1 MLFRFLIGHIFP
13 QPTLKGNSP
22 KEKRVIFFLGGGG
35 RGKGGYQG
43 IGVRRRRRNKKR
55 TEKIAL
61 RGADTGICFFE
72 LSFLLS
78 SGHFVKF
85 SGSCVSILDV

>member
-1 MLFRFLIGHIFP
+1 MEEWAGKRRQGEEEGHGQREAF
-13 QPTLKGNSP
+13 Q
-22 KEKRVIFFLGGGG
+22 KEER
-35 RGKGGYQG
+35 
-43 IGVRRRRRNKKR
+43 KR

-78 SGHFVKF
+78 SSHFVEF

>member
-1 MLFRFLIGHIFP
+1 MGKLVERVAE
-13 QPTLKGNSP
+13 
-22 KEKRVIFFLGGGG
+22 EKRKKKK
-35 RGKGGYQG
+35 GKGDTREQG
-43 IGVRRRRRNKKR
+43 KARKEEKKC

-78 SGHFVKF
+78 SGHFVEF
-85 SGSCVSILDV
+85 SRSCVSILDV

>member
-1 MLFRFLIGHIFP
+1 MEEWAGKRRQGEEEGHGQREVF
-13 QPTLKGNSP
+13 Q
-22 KEKRVIFFLGGGG
+22 KEER
-35 RGKGGYQG
+35 
-43 IGVRRRRRNKKR
+43 KR

-78 SGHFVKF
+78 SGHFVEF
-85 SGSCVSILDV
+85 FGPCISILDV